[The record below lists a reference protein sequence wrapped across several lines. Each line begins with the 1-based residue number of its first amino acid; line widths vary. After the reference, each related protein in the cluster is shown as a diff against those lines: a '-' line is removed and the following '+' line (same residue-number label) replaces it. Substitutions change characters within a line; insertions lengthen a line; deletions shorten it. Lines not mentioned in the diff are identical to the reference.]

1 MDQRASDRHHIA
13 GMTLA
18 VLVALNGWAHAAL
31 GVQPVS
37 LKLGG
42 TVSGLA
48 ERLYGMRQAAGL
60 PTGELA
66 RRLGWPASKVSKL
79 QNGQQM
85 PAAPEVTAWAQACGQ
100 PGAAGE
106 LLDML
111 AQVHT
116 VHWQWRHRLRRG
128 HAAAQE
134 DLNQAVRKAR
144 RIRVLEVSV
153 VPGLLQTPDYARAIF
168 TMSAEFHQSSL
179 DEVEPAVAARMR
191 RQEALYDT
199 SREFEFIFTEGILR
213 RWIGGPQVMLGQ
225 IDRLLT
231 LSALGNITI
240 AVIPDNAKLRLIPG
254 ESFMILDD
262 RAILETWV
270 SEDTLEGDEAA
281 LYGRVADALM
291 ADAATGDDARQL
303 IMATSEWWR
312 MPR

>member
-1 MDQRASDRHHIA
+1 MQPAEDQ
-13 GMTLA
+13 
-18 VLVALNGWAHAAL
+18 
-31 GVQPVS
+31 
-37 LKLGG
+37 LKRPG
-42 TVSGLA
+42 GLA
-48 ERLYGMRQAAGL
+48 ERLYSMRQAAGL

-79 QNGQQM
+79 QNGQQI
-85 PAAPEVTAWAQACGQ
+85 PTAPDIAVWAQECGQ
-100 PGAAGE
+100 PGDADE

-111 AQVHT
+111 AQVHA

-134 DLNQAVRKAR
+134 DLDQAVRRTK
-144 RIRVLEVSV
+144 RIRVVEVSV
-153 VPGLLQTPDYARAIF
+153 IPGLLQTPDYARAIF
-168 TMSAEFHQSSL
+168 TMSAELHQSSP

-199 SREFEFIFTEGILR
+199 SRKFEFIFTEGILR
-213 RWIGGPQVMLGQ
+213 RWVGGPQVMLGQ
-225 IDRLLT
+225 LDRLLT

-270 SEDTLEGDEAA
+270 SEDTLHGDETG

-291 ADAATGDDARQL
+291 ADAATGDAARQL
-303 IMATSEWWR
+303 ITNAGEWWR
-312 MPR
+312 TPR